1 MRVSL
6 FITCLVDQFCP
17 EIGLAAVRLL
27 DRLGVGVDVPLAQT
41 CCGQPA
47 FNAGCRHEAR
57 TVARQFLHAFR
68 DADLIVAPSGSC
80 AEMARRHIPS
90 LFPAGSAE
98 AALAAAIGSRVR
110 ELSDFL
116 VNVLH
121 VTDVGAR
128 FPHRVAYHDSCH
140 LLRGLGLADEPR
152 RLLAAVRDLTLVPL
166 PASDTCCGFG
176 GTFSFKYPDISA
188 AMGRDKTENLARSGA
203 DYFTAGDAGC
213 LLHVRG
219 LLGRAGSPLRAVHV
233 VDFLAGC
240 GA

>member
-1 MRVSL
+1 MRVSI

-17 EIGLAAVRLL
+17 EIGTSLVRLL
-27 DRLGVGVDVPLAQT
+27 DRLGVGVDVPLEQT

-47 FNAGCRHEAR
+47 FNTGCRREAAL
-57 TVARQFLHAFR
+57 VARQFLHAFR
-68 DADLIVAPSGSC
+68 DAELIVAPSGSC

-90 LFPAGSAE
+90 LFPPGSPD
-98 AALAAAIGSRVR
+98 AALATAIGSRVR

-116 VNVLH
+116 VNVLG

-140 LLRGLGLADEPR
+140 LLRGLGLSDEPR
-152 RLLAAVRDLTLVPL
+152 RLLAAVHELTLVPL
-166 PASDTCCGFG
+166 PAADTCCGFG

-188 AMGRDKTENLARSGA
+188 AMGRDKVANLARSGA
-203 DYFTAGDAGC
+203 EYFAAGDAGC

-219 LLGRAGSPLRAVHV
+219 LLGRAGSPLRAVH
-233 VDFLAGC
+233 LAQILG
-240 GA
+240 GES